1 MIMYLNNKKFEYKE
15 AKIILHIA
23 NEQFIVESNVNSFN
37 EAMEMLN
44 ELQYC
49 SIESIKI
56 CSEAIKIC
64 SDGAIK

>member
-23 NEQFIVESNVNSFN
+23 NEQVIIKANVNSFN
-37 EAMEMLN
+37 EALEILN
-44 ELQYC
+44 KLQYF
-49 SIESIKI
+49 S
-56 CSEAIKIC
+56 SEAIKIYSEAIEIC